1 MKFMRWLRIFTPALL
16 AIGSLEA
23 GTRDFLKKPDT
34 WFASAEAAPVAA
46 NILSYQSGYGGW
58 PKNLD
63 LTTQPFAGSRDELE
77 ETLKPIFDNGAT
89 TDEVRFLAK
98 MFRATKDERYLRA
111 VENGVDFILVA
122 QSTDRRLATV
132 MAAGHDLPPAHHLQ

>member
-1 MKFMRWLRIFTPALL
+1 MKFMRWLRIFIPALL

-34 WFASAEAAPVAA
+34 WFASDEAKTVAA

-63 LTTQPFAGSRDELE
+63 LTAAALRRTSDRAGGE
-77 ETLKPIFDNGAT
+77 LKPIFDNGAT
-89 TDEVRFLAK
+89 TDEVRFHGEDVSRDEG
-98 MFRATKDERYLRA
+98 RALSPRGRERRRLHPHRA
-111 VENGVDFILVA
+111 IP
-122 QSTDRRLATV
+122 DRRLAAV
-132 MAAGHDLPPAHHLQ
+132 LSAGHALPPAHHLQ